1 MAVKDHLALQFVHI
15 LFDLIMLDHNDYQ
28 ITAVDELIQVMHLV
42 GNYILC
48 NEGVIALK
56 RSCQMM
62 TLRSKK
68 LKGRR
73 LSHVIHVLFI
83 GKAVQTNPTHISK
96 SIFLHYLINTVQ
108 HEVRHAI
115 IRFHGLVNYLCKG
128 RVVTNQEPRVNGD
141 AMPANARTRLQD
153 IRALFFMGVNEG
165 HIPRNTSQGGI
176 LTEGDRAFFA
186 SEGIELAPDPRE
198 QINIQRF
205 YLYLNLTRPRDI
217 LQLSCC
223 TTSGKGEA
231 VTPAYLI
238 GTIMSLFPLLEIK
251 NAEKERLSSL
261 PEEPLA
267 AVPDFLRMLSMY
279 SREDP
284 DPLFGELYSWYLSEP
299 AYTGRIRQLTEL
311 SLFRKGADRI
321 TREAAAALYGEV
333 EKSGATRLERFASC
347 AFAHF
352 LRYGLRLQERVRYEF
367 RPADMGTLMH
377 TALERFSIEL
387 EKNDLTWDSLS
398 DEERDRLILACLE
411 DAAGDYGN
419 SILESNANLQMEQ
432 ILWNRTI
439 NSYLKARK

>member
-1 MAVKDHLALQFVHI
+1 MIDLLDQLAQILGEERVSLADFLQI
-15 LFDLIMLDHNDYQ
+15 LEAGFAKAKIALIPPGQD
-28 ITAVDELIQVMHLV
+28 QVLV
-42 GNYILC
+42 GDM
-48 NEGVIALK
+48 E
-56 RSCQMM
+56 
-62 TLRSKK
+62 
-68 LKGRR
+68 
-73 LSHVIHVLFI
+73 
-83 GKAVQTNPTHISK
+83 
-96 SIFLHYLINTVQ
+96 
-108 HEVRHAI
+108 
-115 IRFHGLVNYLCKG
+115 
-128 RVVTNQEPRVNGD
+128 
-141 AMPANARTRLQD
+141 RTRLQD

-299 AYTGRIRQLTEL
+299 AYTGPG
-311 SLFRKGADRI
+311 SLRSFRCSGKEQTGS
-321 TREAAAALYGEV
+321 RERPPLLCT
-333 EKSGATRLERFASC
+333 EKSKRAVRPGWRGSHPAP
-347 AFAHF
+347 
-352 LRYGLRLQERVRYEF
+352 LRIFSGTGCGCRSGSGMNSDLRIWG
-367 RPADMGTLMH
+367 P
-377 TALERFSIEL
+377 
-387 EKNDLTWDSLS
+387 
-398 DEERDRLILACLE
+398 
-411 DAAGDYGN
+411 
-419 SILESNANLQMEQ
+419 
-432 ILWNRTI
+432 
-439 NSYLKARK
+439 